1 MFQFD
6 PFGSVW
12 IYWHPCCFNNVSTM
26 FQLYPDW
33 KKIWHRMTSCWGA
46 DVLWWPSSVIW
57 DAENWKV
64 ARNKGTL
71 SMLNH
76 PQVRNC
82 VLSSPFFQSIFLR
95 PFLEPWQPWGGLL
108 WCFCLYPGLAAMWS
122 FPGKPTALFGLH
134 TSSLEP
140 WSCPICMVRP
150 STASKRCQEETL
162 KMVPT
167 NSVGLLKTYGDPSKS
182 YGTWRN

>member
-1 MFQFD
+1 MFQQ
-6 PFGSVW
+6 
-12 IYWHPCCFNNVSTM
+12 CFNCTQIEKN
-26 FQLYPDW
+26 
-33 KKIWHRMTSCWGA
+33 MTSY
-46 DVLWWPSSVIW
+46 DVLLGGRCIMMAV
-57 DAENWKV
+57 ECYLRCWKLEGSKKQRDTFYV
-64 ARNKGTL
+64 EPPWVFAKA
-71 SMLNH
+71 
-76 PQVRNC
+76 QVRNC
-82 VLSSPFFQSIFLR
+82 GLSSPFFQSIFLR

-167 NSVGLLKTYGDPSKS
+167 NSVGLLKTYWDPSKS